1 VLRQSCGS
9 VREQSQ
15 KADTGFG
22 PHLASSR
29 ALHLHPFGGYVRSS
43 EFRYSPS
50 PDSVEIIGFGPKSDL
65 VYGAQHLT
73 GKILS
78 FRKKAG

>member
-15 KADTGFG
+15 KADRFWSAPSEFSGTT
-22 PHLASSR
+22 SSPLR
-29 ALHLHPFGGYVRSS
+29 GYVRSS

-65 VYGAQHLT
+65 IYGAQHLT